1 MRINKASSLAL
12 AGAAITSA
20 LHAKSQGRSESDIP
34 SCRFA
39 LEWSQEEVLTN
50 PNRFINDLLYWEGQ
64 FHQNNVSYNTGN
76 GMSYDGTQLDWET
89 GQRTAKHTFSAAS
102 KEVKRNATELSIV
115 IDLLILSGV

>member
-1 MRINKASSLAL
+1 MRTSQALSLAL
-12 AGAAITSA
+12 IGAVLSSPTPSRN
-20 LHAKSQGRSESDIP
+20 QEGSDIP

-50 PNRFINDLLYWEGQ
+50 PDGFINDLLYWEGK

-89 GQRTAKHTFSAAS
+89 GLRTAKHPFSAAS
-102 KEVKRNATELSIV
+102 KEVRCNWDKILIKEL
-115 IDLLILSGV
+115 LLIFD